1 MRSLIII
8 ILIFYSSLPS
18 LLNAQLNQEWVRSY
32 NGPVNGNDEAL
43 THTTDASGNVYA
55 AGKILGS
62 ATGFDIYV
70 VKYNSS
76 GSFLWE
82 KIYNGPGS
90 GNDIAYSVNIDRS
103 GNVFVAGESKGINTN
118 SDYILIKYN
127 SQGEEQWIRRYNGES
142 NSVEIPAKVVTDSSG
157 NSVIT
162 GHSWEAGSLFDFV
175 TIKYNS
181 AGDILWTKKFN
192 GTASGN
198 ELATDLG
205 LDNTGNVYVTG
216 STIGTTTIND
226 FVLIKYSADGDE
238 LWTRTYNGPVNG
250 NDNFTSITIDITD
263 NAVITGSSAGSG
275 TGLDFATIKY
285 SPSGDVIWLKRYTSN
300 SVNFEEPM
308 AIDCDLTGNIYITGT
323 TTGSSSSY
331 DYMTVKYSAAGEEMW
346 ARRYNGPSGNNF
358 DEPSSVTADNSG
370 NVFVTGLSAGTG
382 TMDDIVTIKYNSG
395 GDEIWVNRF
404 NSEANRDDAANNI
417 SLDNHGNVIV
427 SGFLTSLSGGMDF
440 GLIKF
445 SQLTGINSSD
455 HKIPEYHL
463 YQNYPNP
470 FNPNTVIKFS
480 IPYSGFVTLKLFE
493 MSGKEVALLD
503 RGFRNAGTYEIDF
516 DASDYSAGLYF
527 YRLISDDL
535 IITKK
540 MILLK

>member
-1 MRSLIII
+1 M
-8 ILIFYSSLPS
+8 LPS

-43 THTTDASGNVYA
+43 TNTTDASGNIYA

-76 GSFLWE
+76 GSLLWE

-90 GNDIAYSVNIDRS
+90 GNDIANSVNIDRS

-118 SDYILIKYN
+118 SDYVLIKYN
-127 SQGEEQWIRRYNGES
+127 TQGEEQWVRRYNGES
-142 NSVEIPAKVVTDSSG
+142 NSVEIPSKVVTDSSG
-157 NSVIT
+157 NSILT
-162 GHSWEAGSLFDFV
+162 GHSWSTGTLFDFV

-181 AGDILWTKKFN
+181 AGDLLWTKKFN
-192 GTASGN
+192 GTANGN
-198 ELATDLG
+198 ELANDLA
-205 LDNTGNVYVTG
+205 LDNTGNIYVTG
-216 STIGTTTIND
+216 STIGTKTIND
-226 FVLIKYSADGDE
+226 FVLIKYSAGGDE
-238 LWTRTYNGPVNG
+238 IWTRTYNGPVNG
-250 NDNFTSITIDITD
+250 NDNFTSITIDINE

-285 SPSGDVIWLKRYTSN
+285 SPAGDVIWLRRYTSKT
-300 SVNFEEPM
+300 VNIEEPM
-308 AIDCDLTGNIYITGT
+308 AIDSDMSGNIYITGT

-331 DYMTVKYSAAGEEMW
+331 DYMTVKYSAAGDEMW
-346 ARRYNGPSGNNF
+346 ARRYNGPSASNF
-358 DEPSSVTADNSG
+358 DEPRSVTADNSG
-370 NVFVTGLSAGTG
+370 NVFVTGLSAGSG
-382 TMDDIVTIKYNSG
+382 TMDDIVTIKYNSA
-395 GDEIWVNRF
+395 GDELWVNRY
-404 NSEANRDDAANNI
+404 NSPASRDDVANNI
-417 SLDNHGNVIV
+417 SLDANGNVIV
-427 SGFLTSLSGGMDF
+427 SGFLTSLAGGRDF

-445 SQLTGINSSD
+445 SQLTGINSPD
-455 HKIPEYHL
+455 QIIPEYHL

-480 IPYSGFVTLKLFE
+480 IPNSGFITLKIFE
-493 MSGKEVALLD
+493 MSGKEVAVID

-516 DASDYSAGLYF
+516 DASGLSAGVYF
-527 YRLISDDL
+527 YRLISGER

-540 MILLK
+540 LILIR